1 MCFSVMTTSHR
12 SRFLSLLLCICVLCT
27 AYYTL
32 LCCDL
37 FMGRV
42 QRCDRSTVFQL
53 CFNGMDL
60 GRILWVGMDC
70 KLSLSLCI
78 QRCDFA
84 PGQTS
89 FISFAWFF
97 GGNTSSG
104 TYLRILQLHL
114 HMLVH
119 GCLDGSWLI
128 SCQSALSPLSIRPLS
143 LQASHA
149 FLFMLQPVKGMCT
162 VSDRAVPVL
171 SACLHVVWS
180 FDLYRFLHC
189 RNFYLA

>member
-1 MCFSVMTTSHR
+1 MCQLPGTTLVPSYALNMCFSVMTTSHR
-12 SRFLSLLLCICVLCT
+12 GLLLCICVLCA

-89 FISFAWFF
+89 WLF
-97 GGNTSSG
+97 GGDTSSG
-104 TYLRILQLHL
+104 TYLCILQLHL

-119 GCLDGSWLI
+119 GCLEGSWLI

-143 LQASHA
+143 LHTSHA
-149 FLFMLQPVKGMCT
+149 FLIYVATSQG
-162 VSDRAVPVL
+162 
-171 SACLHVVWS
+171 HVHSV
-180 FDLYRFLHC
+180 
-189 RNFYLA
+189 